1 MKYIIT
7 EQQLRTII
15 FEQNNIDTNAIN
27 LINKANSFFIPSFK
41 EDYSSQYESAKKHID
56 IDNILEGFLS
66 YVKIISGTIWSDIK
80 TGKSPIGLINSIIQ
94 KLNTIV
100 LDEYRDINFA
110 KKFLIEK
117 MAKSKFKT
125 KDEFT
130 NYLLDP
136 PYESFGYDNYGALIR
151 SIFTRIKNWL
161 LDDLKGLDNATKQKI
176 INYYNVADSY
186 IDTVMKSTYA
196 KLINI
201 VATDIYS

>member
-41 EDYSSQYESAKKHID
+41 EDYSSQYESAKKHVD
-56 IDNILEGFLS
+56 IDNILKEVLS
-66 YVKIISGTIWSDIK
+66 YVNIMSETIWSDIK
-80 TGKSPIGLINSIIQ
+80 TGKSPSGLINSIIQ

-100 LDEYRDINFA
+100 LDEYRDTNFA
-110 KKFLIEK
+110 KKFLIK
-117 MAKSKFKT
+117 KIAKSKFKT
-125 KDEFT
+125 KDKFT

-136 PYESFGYDNYGALIR
+136 PDESFGYDNYGALIL

-176 INYYNVADSY
+176 INYYNKADSY
-186 IDTVMKSTYA
+186 LDTVVMSTYA